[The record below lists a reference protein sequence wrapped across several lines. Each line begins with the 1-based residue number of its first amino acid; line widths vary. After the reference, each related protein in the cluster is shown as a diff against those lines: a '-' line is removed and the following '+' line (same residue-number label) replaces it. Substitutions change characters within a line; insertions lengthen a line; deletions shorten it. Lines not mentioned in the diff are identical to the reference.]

1 MVLKM
6 LARLSA
12 ILGLMVGLQALA
24 GCDLPLEQGFSSVS
38 AEQAR
43 IRAEGFHVVSL
54 DEDRAVIL
62 AKGRQVAI
70 EPASGF
76 CLARDSVETSK
87 LSAFALIGDCALD
100 KTPDKSKR
108 GARGELR
115 LPRGVPG
122 IITVSV
128 SGNPQLEKAGGLKGM
143 EAFLKT
149 PAGRKMLGRGVDP
162 FDVKVRKT
170 AQIDN
175 GIYVL
180 VEDSGEGVLPVLSKR
195 FWRGFVQVNDR
206 LAVVTVSGFR
216 ARPLGEKEMLEYLVD
231 QVKTLTVANATPL
244 NEPQQILVADAG
256 ASGAGKV
263 ESGAVALTD
272 VKPEALQV
280 AVVKPGGPTKAP
292 QPQRRPLSVLASSEL
307 LKQKNDAPDPEKI
320 AAAVS
325 FAKKDA
331 EQKSAAKAK
340 SKIEAEQKAI
350 KVIPAPSIPV
360 KKTSKLAIA
369 PQAVQPSVRPSSE
382 TQKKNATKLAPS
394 KAPSA
399 PKRPAV

>member
-1 MVLKM
+1 MDLSK
-6 LARLSA
+6 LARLGA
-12 ILGLMVGLQALA
+12 ILGLIFGIQLVA
-24 GCDLPLEQGFSSVS
+24 GCDLPLEQGLSGVS

-43 IRAEGFHVVSL
+43 LRAQGFHVVSL
-54 DEDRAVIL
+54 GEDRAVIS

-70 EPASGF
+70 EPAKGF

-108 GARGELR
+108 GARGELK

-128 SGNPQLEKAGGLKGM
+128 SGNPQLEQAGGLKGM

-149 PAGRKMLGRGVDP
+149 PEGRQLLGRGDSP
-162 FDVKVRKT
+162 FGVKVKKT

-175 GIYVL
+175 GVYVL
-180 VEDSGEGVLPVLSKR
+180 VEDSGDGVLPVLSKR

-216 ARPLGEKEMLEYLVD
+216 ARPLGENEMLEYLVD
-231 QVKTLTVANATPL
+231 QVKTLTVANAAPI
-244 NEPQQILVADAG
+244 NEPQQILVA
-256 ASGAGKV
+256 GAGNTGTGNV
-263 ESGAVALTD
+263 EGGAVALSD
-272 VKPEALQV
+272 IKPEPLAI
-280 AVVKPGGPTKAP
+280 AVLKPKGPAKSP
-292 QPQRRPLSVLASSEL
+292 QPRRRPLSVLAASEL
-307 LKQKNDAPDPEKI
+307 AKRATETPDPKKI

-325 FAKKDA
+325 LAKKDA
-331 EQKSAAKAK
+331 KEKTAAKA
-340 SKIEAEQKAI
+340 EA
-350 KVIPAPSIPV
+350 
-360 KKTSKLAIA
+360 KKTTAAKPKTKKKTNKLAIA
-369 PQAVQPSVRPSSE
+369 PQALQPAVRPSSE
-382 TQKKNATKLAPS
+382 SKKKASTKLAPS